1 MCAII
6 GFESDNVT
14 EHDLQV
20 LKKAMIASR
29 IRGKHASGVAWF
41 NGDKILC
48 EKESLPIDKFLENFD
63 LHKIIYSGK
72 AKMIAHCRYSTS
84 DLKYNQPIVS
94 DSEEIAI
101 AHNGVVTQE
110 VPENW
115 EKHFGYKCKTKNDSE
130 LLLQAIQ
137 NEDDVFE
144 KFPLA
149 SISMVI
155 LNKNGVKG
163 IRNGKR
169 PLWCGKLGAGTLICS
184 TFDILVKAGVGVASI
199 RKYEAIDSD
208 LQIRYLNESKC

>member
-14 EHDLQV
+14 EQDLQV
-20 LKKAMIASR
+20 LKRAMIASR

-41 NGDKILC
+41 NGEKICC
-48 EKESLPIDKFLENFD
+48 EKQPLSIDRFLQDFD
-63 LHKIIYSGK
+63 LHKIVYTGK
-72 AKMIAHCRYSTS
+72 VKMIAHARYSTS

-94 DSEEIAI
+94 YSEEIAI

-110 VPENW
+110 TPENW
-115 EKHFGYKCKTKNDSE
+115 EAIFGYKCETKNDSE

-137 NEDDVFE
+137 NKDDVFE
-144 KFPLA
+144 KFPSA
-149 SISMVI
+149 SIAMLI

-169 PLWCGKLGAGTLICS
+169 PLWCGKLGAGTLTCS
-184 TFDILVKAGVGVASI
+184 TFDILVKAGVEVVSI
-199 RKYEAIDSD
+199 RKYEAIGSD
-208 LQIRYLNESKC
+208 LQMRYLNEDR